1 MCVLRTF
8 MHEHACDMC
17 DAVILKGTSCRD
29 CDFDLCHN
37 CAVPARFT
45 FERVTPTE
53 PAASIPILVESEFI
67 AAPLLP
73 AIPEEPPSAVPALL
87 PLSASAPLP
96 VDPDNASTYFH
107 SPQLI
112 AAVSAPLLVTD
123 VIPRMS
129 RLKLKKTAAVAALSD
144 PTARAEAAPA
154 LAQTPEV
161 PASTAIFRSLVS
173 SINVILATVDARTRD
188 LLKDELMASILP

>member
-29 CDFDLCHN
+29 CDFDLCNN

-73 AIPEEPPSAVPALL
+73 AIPEVPPSAVPALL
-87 PLSASAPLP
+87 TLCASAPLP
-96 VDPDNASTYFH
+96 VDPANAPTYFH
-107 SPQLI
+107 APHLI
-112 AAVSAPLLVTD
+112 AAGPAPLLDTD

-129 RLKLKKTAAVAALSD
+129 RLKLKKTAAVALSD
-144 PTARAEAAPA
+144 PTA
-154 LAQTPEV
+154 QSPEV

-188 LLKDELMASILP
+188 LLKDELKASILP